1 MRGRRLAVA
10 LGAALLISGAARA
23 RAEAGTLV
31 VLVRPPRPSE
41 IVKETMTRLSAEL
54 RAVGFAVRVAD
65 GRPGVEGR
73 AQVEGAAG
81 RAGGED
87 QPFAT
92 IAVLELDRERGA
104 VADVWIADHVT
115 EKTLVRRVELGGS
128 GESSAASDLAVR
140 SVELLR
146 ASLLELSAA
155 QKRALSSDLARWLD
169 VDRPL
174 AAPAAPSAASTAPA
188 APLAA
193 PTAPLT
199 APAAPLAAPSA
210 PSAARAGPPAAPVE
224 RSAARPRPSAAP
236 FTRAQRSPPAPAAG
250 AMLSAGF
257 GVLANGFGAAPT
269 PVFRAGFT
277 PISALTVRVLFAPG
291 IVPAV
296 VSADAGDVKI
306 RQTAVALDVSHTFVE
321 RAWVHPMLALGA
333 SVQQLKI
340 DGEARVPFRSEH
352 HAALAVG
359 LTAGAGLGVRI
370 SRSLEAVAEIDAIVG
385 TPEPVVTI
393 LHVEAGRAGAVT
405 GIFAIGLSATF

>member
-41 IVKETMTRLSAEL
+41 IVKETITRLSAEL

-73 AQVEGAAG
+73 TQVEGAAG

-92 IAVLELDRERGA
+92 IAVLELDKERGA

-128 GESSAASDLAVR
+128 GRSSAASDLAVR

-169 VDRPL
+169 VDPPL
-174 AAPAAPSAASTAPA
+174 AAPA

-193 PTAPLT
+193 PSAALT
-199 APAAPLAAPSA
+199 APSAALTAPSA
-210 PSAARAGPPAAPVE
+210 PSAARAGPSAAPVE
-224 RSAARPRPSAAP
+224 RSTARPPPSAAP

-257 GVLANGFGAAPT
+257 GVLANGFGAVPT

-296 VSADAGDVKI
+296 VSAEAGDVKI
-306 RQTAVALDVSHTFVE
+306 RQTAVALDIAHTFFE
-321 RAWVHPMLALGA
+321 HAWIHPMLALGA
-333 SVQQLKI
+333 GVQQLKI
-340 DGEARVPFRSEH
+340 DGEARAPFHSEH
-352 HAALAVG
+352 HTALAVG

-393 LHVEAGRAGAVT
+393 LDVETGRAGAVT
-405 GIFAIGLSATF
+405 GSFTIGLSATF

>member
-10 LGAALLISGAARA
+10 LGAALLISGAASA

-31 VLVRPPRPSE
+31 VLVRPTRPSE
-41 IVKETMTRLSAEL
+41 IVKETITRLSAEL

-73 AQVEGAAG
+73 TQVEGAAG

-92 IAVLELDRERGA
+92 IAVLELDEERGA

-128 GESSAASDLAVR
+128 GRSSAASDLAVR

-174 AAPAAPSAASTAPA
+174 AAPAAPLAAPSAASVAPA
-188 APLAA
+188 APL
-193 PTAPLT
+193 TAPST
-199 APAAPLAAPSA
+199 
-210 PSAARAGPPAAPVE
+210 ARAGPPAAPVE
-224 RSAARPRPSAAP
+224 RSAARPPPSAAP
-236 FTRAQRSPPAPAAG
+236 FTRVQRSPPAPATG

-269 PVFRAGFT
+269 PVFRAGFA

-296 VSADAGDVKI
+296 VSAEAGDVKI
-306 RQTAVALDVSHTFVE
+306 RQTAVALDLAHTFFE

-333 SVQQLKI
+333 GVQQLKI
-340 DGEARVPFRSEH
+340 DGEARAPFHSEH
-352 HAALAVG
+352 HTALAVG

>member
-41 IVKETMTRLSAEL
+41 IVRETITRLSAEL

-73 AQVEGAAG
+73 TQVEGTAG
-81 RAGGED
+81 RAGDED

-92 IAVLELDRERGA
+92 IAVLELDTERGA

-128 GESSAASDLAVR
+128 GRSSAASDLAVR

-155 QKRALSSDLARWLD
+155 QKRTLSSDLARWLD
-169 VDRPL
+169 VDPPL
-174 AAPAAPSAASTAPA
+174 AAPAAPSAA
-188 APLAA
+188 
-193 PTAPLT
+193 LT
-199 APAAPLAAPSA
+199 APCAPSTA
-210 PSAARAGPPAAPVE
+210 PSAARAGPPAAPVD
-224 RSAARPRPSAAP
+224 RSAARPPPSAAP
-236 FTRAQRSPPAPAAG
+236 STRPQRSPPAPATG

-291 IVPAV
+291 IAPAV
-296 VSADAGDVKI
+296 VSAEAGDVKI
-306 RQTAVALDVSHTFVE
+306 RQTAVALDVAHTFFE
-321 RAWVHPMLALGA
+321 RAWIHPMLALGA
-333 SVQQLKI
+333 GVQQLKI
-340 DGEARVPFRSEH
+340 DGEASAPFYNEH
-352 HAALAVG
+352 HTALMVG
-359 LTAGAGLGVRI
+359 LTVGAGLGVRI

-405 GIFAIGLSATF
+405 GIFTIGLSATF

>member
-1 MRGRRLAVA
+1 M
-10 LGAALLISGAARA
+10 
-23 RAEAGTLV
+23 
-31 VLVRPPRPSE
+31 
-41 IVKETMTRLSAEL
+41 
-54 RAVGFAVRVAD
+54 
-65 GRPGVEGR
+65 
-73 AQVEGAAG
+73 
-81 RAGGED
+81 
-87 QPFAT
+87 
-92 IAVLELDRERGA
+92 
-104 VADVWIADHVT
+104 T

-128 GESSAASDLAVR
+128 GRSSAASDLAVR

-155 QKRALSSDLARWLD
+155 QKRTLSSDLARWLD
-169 VDRPL
+169 VDQPL
-174 AAPAAPSAASTAPA
+174 AAPA

-193 PTAPLT
+193 PSAALTAPSAPLT
-199 APAAPLAAPSA
+199 APSA

-224 RSAARPRPSAAP
+224 RSRARPPPSAAP

-296 VSADAGDVKI
+296 VSAEAGDVKI
-306 RQTAVALDVSHTFVE
+306 RQTAVALDLAHTFLE
-321 RAWVHPMLALGA
+321 RAWIHPMLALGA
-333 SVQQLKI
+333 GVQQLKI
-340 DGEARVPFRSEH
+340 DGEARAPFYNEH
-352 HAALAVG
+352 HTALTVG
-359 LTAGAGLGVRI
+359 LTANAGLGVRI

-385 TPEPVVTI
+385 APEPVVTI

>member
-41 IVKETMTRLSAEL
+41 IVRETITRLSAEL

-73 AQVEGAAG
+73 TQVEGTAG

-87 QPFAT
+87 QRFAT

-128 GESSAASDLAVR
+128 SRSSAASDLAVR

-169 VDRPL
+169 VDQPL
-174 AAPAAPSAASTAPA
+174 AAPVAPLAAPSAA
-188 APLAA
+188 
-193 PTAPLT
+193 LT
-199 APAAPLAAPSA
+199 APPAPSTAPSA

-224 RSAARPRPSAAP
+224 RPRARPPPPAAP
-236 FTRAQRSPPAPAAG
+236 LTRAQRPPPAPAAG

-277 PISALTVRVLFAPG
+277 PVSALTVRVLFAPG

-296 VSADAGDVKI
+296 VSAEAGDVKI
-306 RQTAVALDVSHTFVE
+306 RQTAVALDLAHTFFE
-321 RAWVHPMLALGA
+321 RAWIHPTLALGA
-333 SVQQLKI
+333 GVQQLKI
-340 DGEARVPFRSEH
+340 DGEARAPFHGEH

-359 LTAGAGLGVRI
+359 LTGGAGLGVRI
-370 SRSLEAVAEIDAIVG
+370 SRSLEAVAAIDAIVG

-405 GIFAIGLSATF
+405 GIFTIGLSATF